1 MSHLIGNQPHLIRQ
15 AASQGLFTHQSQME
29 FRWRGVLA
37 VELNWRKVQ
46 RSAINRAKAKVIFES
61 FTARIAS
68 LHGNLLVLAVVNFG
82 RGEFA

>member
-1 MSHLIGNQPHLIRQ
+1 
-15 AASQGLFTHQSQME
+15 ME

-61 FTARIAS
+61 FPARIAS